1 VTTPSKHIPR
11 YMALMSFMSV
21 VMFLSMVGFGVVNFS
36 SELDRRVVDDSMNLV
51 SRHLD
56 GIRAELDVLSIDYNN
71 GDVGNR

>member
-1 VTTPSKHIPR
+1 
-11 YMALMSFMSV
+11 MALMSFMSV